1 MWQHWQ
7 QPLIARHLQR
17 PLLLGMLGRPPCSLS
32 SLRASCLSLLCCC
45 LLLGRQHAAD
55 GGDLA
60 DFSRLVSV
68 LAAEEDA
75 WKQMYGPDG
84 RPDKEM
90 FQAKRPLMH
99 EWITEGG

>member
-1 MWQHWQ
+1 
-7 QPLIARHLQR
+7 
-17 PLLLGMLGRPPCSLS
+17 
-32 SLRASCLSLLCCC
+32 
-45 LLLGRQHAAD
+45 
-55 GGDLA
+55 LA